1 MVTIY
6 ILNGPEIGRSFRL
19 EGNRVYVGR
28 ASDNDVQIADKTVS
42 RKHLRIQ
49 RKGSR
54 YFVADLGSRNG
65 TFFNGSYIAPG
76 LELEVKEGSPIVI
89 GMSVICL
96 GKGCIDQIMP
106 FLDSIEMTRQRSEE
120 NSGIYEVHRDRTNQ
134 RKLELLYK
142 VSNTLSED
150 LALNEKLQKTLSY
163 IFQLLGRIDRGA
175 FILVEPETGKIADV
189 VSGSY
194 KHKPDDESPTLYCT
208 DVVRRVI
215 EERKPVV
222 ISNVRVVEGDEL
234 ADTLKILRIE
244 SVMCLPLISS
254 SQLMGAIYFDSLAK
268 TYGFSAEDV
277 ALFVD
282 VGQRIAATIENA
294 RMTWDSTMITD
305 QAPSTG

>member
-1 MVTIY
+1 MARLY
-6 ILNGPEIGRSFRL
+6 ILNGPEIGRSFAL

-28 ASDNDVQIADKTVS
+28 ASDNDVQIADNTVS

-49 RKGSR
+49 RRGSR
-54 YFVADLGSRNG
+54 YFIADLGSRNG

-96 GKGCIDQIMP
+96 GKGCIDEIMP

-120 NSGIYEVHRDRTNQ
+120 NSGIFEVHRDRTNQ

-142 VSNTLSED
+142 VSNTLSEN
-150 LALNEKLQKTLSY
+150 LPLNERLEKTLSY

-175 FILVEPETGKIADV
+175 FILVDPETETIADV
-189 VSGSY
+189 VSSSY
-194 KHKPDDESPTLYCT
+194 KPDDESPTLYCT

-244 SVMCLPLISS
+244 SVMCLPLTSS
-254 SQLMGAIYFDSLAK
+254 SQIMGAMYFDSLGK

-294 RMTWDSTMITD
+294 RLTWDSTMITD

>member
-1 MVTIY
+1 MARLY
-6 ILNGPEIGRSFRL
+6 ILNGPEIGRSFGL

-49 RKGSR
+49 RRGSR
-54 YFVADLGSRNG
+54 YFIADLGSRNG

-120 NSGIYEVHRDRTNQ
+120 NSGIFEVHRDKTNQ

-142 VSNTLSED
+142 VSNTVSEN
-150 LALNEKLQKTLSY
+150 LALNEKLEKTLSY

-175 FILVEPETGKIADV
+175 FILVDPETGKIADV
-189 VSGSY
+189 VSSSY
-194 KHKPDDESPTLYCT
+194 KPDDESPTLYCT

-215 EERKPVV
+215 EDKRPVV

-234 ADTLKILRIE
+234 ADTLRILRIE

-254 SQLMGAIYFDSLAK
+254 SQLMGAMYFDSLAK

-294 RMTWDSTMITD
+294 RLTWDSTMITD

>member
-1 MVTIY
+1 MARLY
-6 ILNGPEIGRSFRL
+6 ILNGPEIGRSFGL
-19 EGNRVYVGR
+19 EGDRVYVGR

-49 RKGSR
+49 RRGSR
-54 YFVADLGSRNG
+54 YFIADLGSRNG
-65 TFFNGSYIAPG
+65 TFFNGSYVAPG

-96 GKGCIDQIMP
+96 GKGCIDEIMP

-120 NSGIYEVHRDRTNQ
+120 NSGIFEVHRDRTNQ

-142 VSNTLSED
+142 VSNTLSEN
-150 LALNEKLQKTLSY
+150 LPLNERLEKTLSY

-175 FILVEPETGKIADV
+175 FILVDPETETIADV
-189 VSGSY
+189 VSSSY
-194 KHKPDDESPTLYCT
+194 KPDDESPTLYCT

-244 SVMCLPLISS
+244 SVMCLPLTSS
-254 SQLMGAIYFDSLAK
+254 SQIMGAMYFDSLGK

-294 RMTWDSTMITD
+294 RLTWDSTMITD